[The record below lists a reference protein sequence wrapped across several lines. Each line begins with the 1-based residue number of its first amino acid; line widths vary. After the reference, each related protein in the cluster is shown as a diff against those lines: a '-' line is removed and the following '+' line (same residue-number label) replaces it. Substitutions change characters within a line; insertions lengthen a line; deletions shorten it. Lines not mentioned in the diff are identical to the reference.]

1 MEWEPLGRQAVG
13 FCGGFKAHTPSS
25 PPPSPPA
32 NPPPPCPGW
41 GGGGEGLEQRVGP
54 GQGLGQRWEGPAGLR
69 TSLRNGGL
77 DGTSE
82 QELPNRASFPGFR
95 FEVPFL
101 VQIQIYGGHKDGV
114 FRQGRVPRPIGPK
127 VSQGLLDP
135 CVSTMV
141 WVLQY
146 QHQLKGFSGTSGSLC
161 FHYVFPLHYGLGSS
175 RLLWFLLHGKLD

>member
-1 MEWEPLGRQAVG
+1 MGAFGQAGCG
-13 FCGGFKAHTPSS
+13 FLRRVQGSHSFLS
-25 PPPSPPA
+25 PPSPPA

-114 FRQGRVPRPIGPK
+114 FGQGRVPRPIGPK
-127 VSQGLLDP
+127 VSQGTRFLR
-135 CVSTMV
+135 
-141 WVLQY
+141 
-146 QHQLKGFSGTSGSLC
+146 G
-161 FHYVFPLHYGLGSS
+161 
-175 RLLWFLLHGKLD
+175 LLWFLLHGKLD

>member
-1 MEWEPLGRQAVG
+1 MGRA
-13 FCGGFKAHTPSS
+13 
-25 PPPSPPA
+25 
-32 NPPPPCPGW
+32 
-41 GGGGEGLEQRVGP
+41 
-54 GQGLGQRWEGPAGLR
+54 RWEGGLR
-69 TSLRNGGL
+69 TSLRDGGL

-146 QHQLKGFSGTSGSLC
+146 QRLHGVLGFGVNG
-161 FHYVFPLHYGLGSS
+161 FKGLGFRVKVRLQSLGS
-175 RLLWFLLHGKLD
+175 RVGFNATN

>member
-1 MEWEPLGRQAVG
+1 MR
-13 FCGGFKAHTPSS
+13 
-25 PPPSPPA
+25 
-32 NPPPPCPGW
+32 GW
-41 GGGGEGLEQRVGP
+41 GR
-54 GQGLGQRWEGPAGLR
+54 GLGQGGGWGSGGKGEGWWEGGLR

>member
-1 MEWEPLGRQAVG
+1 MKTGDRFSGL
-13 FCGGFKAHTPSS
+13 TLL
-25 PPPSPPA
+25 
-32 NPPPPCPGW
+32 
-41 GGGGEGLEQRVGP
+41 GGEGW
-54 GQGLGQRWEGPAGLR
+54 WEGGLR

-146 QHQLKGFSGTSGSLC
+146 QHQLDPCVSTMVWVLQ
-161 FHYVFPLHYGLGSS
+161 HQRFPGD
-175 RLLWFLLHGKLD
+175 FFCMAF

>member
-1 MEWEPLGRQAVG
+1 MKTGDRFSGL
-13 FCGGFKAHTPSS
+13 TLL
-25 PPPSPPA
+25 
-32 NPPPPCPGW
+32 
-41 GGGGEGLEQRVGP
+41 GGEGW
-54 GQGLGQRWEGPAGLR
+54 WEGGLR

-135 CVSTMV
+135 F

-146 QHQLKGFSGTSGSLC
+146 QHQPKGFSGTSGSLC
-161 FHYVFPLHYGLGSS
+161 FHYGLGSS
-175 RLLWFLLHGKLD
+175 TSTFSRRLLLHGVLGFGFFNINVFQATSSAWRSRVWGQWV